1 MNPAEPISR
10 TYRLAMGVC
19 AVAVRRWGRL
29 EVSGVEHLPR
39 CGPVLLAGNH
49 DSYWDPLAIGIAG
62 LPRRQIRALAK
73 SSIWRVPG
81 LGRILD
87 GMGQI
92 PIERGASDARALD
105 RAVSELAGGARIGV
119 FPEGTRS
126 LGRTLRARSGLGRL
140 ALAVPQAQVI
150 CVTVQGTVDIARFP
164 KRPRIRVRFF
174 LPAAASQAPTDVP
187 DAAELPVR
195 LLAEIRRHAP
205 IAPAGRRAASTEE
218 PRIRTT
224 PAT

>member
-49 DSYWDPLAIGIAG
+49 DSYWDPLAIGIAE

-87 GMGQI
+87 GIGQI

-126 LGRTLRARSGLGRL
+126 LGRTLRARSGPWSPSPGGPAGPGDLRHRAGHRRHRPL
-140 ALAVPQAQVI
+140 PQA
-150 CVTVQGTVDIARFP
+150 
-164 KRPRIRVRFF
+164 
-174 LPAAASQAPTDVP
+174 PADKGALLSSCGGIPSTD
-187 DAAELPVR
+187 
-195 LLAEIRRHAP
+195 
-205 IAPAGRRAASTEE
+205 
-218 PRIRTT
+218 
-224 PAT
+224 